1 MTKSGMLWVSLG
13 ASFLLH
19 IVLMVFVNVVKP
31 EMVRVEASAHVMT
44 FAFSEPAS
52 PPLPSVREPEP
63 QPKQP
68 RIKQAQKPLQTARK
82 LKPQVKRKENPS
94 MRQVREPSP
103 PALQPMPAALQ
114 AKPVETAPE
123 PSAPQVSPDMIGK
136 YLSKVRSRVAS
147 KKFYPPIA
155 TRHNMF
161 GTVRMRLRIDALGN
175 VGKPAVV
182 LSSGFQAI
190 DDAAV
195 DAALKAAPFEPPGKY
210 GLSPMTVEIPVIY
223 KLQ

>member
-1 MTKSGMLWVSLG
+1 MTKSGILWVSLG

-31 EMVRVEASAHVMT
+31 EMVQVEAAAPVMT

-52 PPLPSVREPEP
+52 PPLPSVRQPEP
-63 QPKQP
+63 QPKKP
-68 RIKQAQKPLQTARK
+68 RMKQAQKPLQTVRK
-82 LKPQVKRKENPS
+82 LKPQVKRNENPV
-94 MRQVREPSP
+94 MRQLSEPSP
-103 PALQPMPAALQ
+103 PALQPMPAAVQ
-114 AKPVETAPE
+114 EKPVEAAPE
-123 PSAPQVSPDMIGK
+123 PSAPQVSPDMISK

-147 KKFYPPIA
+147 NKFYPPIA
-155 TRHNMF
+155 TRQNMF

-175 VGKPAVV
+175 IGKPEVV
-182 LSSGFQAI
+182 RSSGFQAI

-195 DAALKAAPFEPPGKY
+195 EAALKAAPFEPPGKF

-223 KLQ
+223 RLQ